1 MFQTRIREKYD
12 KLTPGY
18 RRLADFIINHTI
30 EAAFLTTN
38 ELARRTQVDQATVV
52 RFSQEIGYPGYRD
65 LVREIKQYVQNQLTH
80 TYQRGEEASSEEELI
95 RTLYQNMD
103 QQLQQYFAT
112 ETPTL
117 AQAVKVLNQASRV
130 WLTGESISYNLAEVL
145 SRELRYIG
153 IQATAFEPTLTESA
167 MVLENMQPDEVLF
180 AFAIADVSPDT
191 GHVIKLARQ
200 KGLKTI
206 CLTSY
211 GTTLPAR
218 EAEIALV
225 TPIKTPSGLV
235 SFAIPLALIGLI
247 WEALCGLRPEQA
259 MGVAI
264 ETFENLGVLRALRAE
279 TPPVKTQ

>member
-1 MFQTRIREKYD
+1 MFQTRIREMYD

-18 RRLADFIINHTI
+18 RRLADYLINHTI
-30 EAAFLTTN
+30 EAAFLTAV
-38 ELARRTQVDQATVV
+38 ELARRANVDQATVV
-52 RFSQEIGYPGYRD
+52 RFAQDIGYPGYRD
-65 LVREIKQYVQNQLTH
+65 LSREIKRYVQDQLTH
-80 TYQRGEEASSEEELI
+80 TYRHGEGNLSEEELI

-103 QQLQQYFAT
+103 QQLQHYFTT
-112 ETPTL
+112 ETPQL
-117 AQAVKVLNQASRV
+117 AQAVSILNQASRV

-145 SRELRYIG
+145 ARELRYLG
-153 IQATAFEPTLTESA
+153 IQATTFEPTLTESA
-167 MVLENMQPDEVLF
+167 LFLENMQADEVLF

-225 TPIKTPSGLV
+225 TPIRTPAGLV
-235 SFAIPLALIGLI
+235 SFAIPLTLIGLI
-247 WEALCGLRPEQA
+247 WETPCGLRPEQA
-259 MGVAI
+259 MKVAV
-264 ETFENLGVLRALRAE
+264 ETFENLGVLRALRE
-279 TPPVKTQ
+279 EKS